1 MKKTVLYSSFGI
13 LMLACSANENTSGE
27 NSAPDNQPSI
37 SQVNQDESVVIA
49 KDVTAE
55 EFHEMISS
63 NASQLIDVRTAGEYN
78 GGTIEGAQ
86 NIDYYASDFKSQIA
100 ELDKSKPVYVFCRS
114 GSRSAKAVQIFKEA
128 GFTEIYNLIGGYSG
142 WNY

>member
-13 LMLACSANENTSGE
+13 LMLACAANENTSDE
-27 NSAPDNQPSI
+27 HPVPDSQSNVAQVDQEESA
-37 SQVNQDESVVIA
+37 VIA
-49 KDVTAE
+49 KDLTAE
-55 EFHEMISS
+55 EFHQVISS
-63 NASQLIDVRTAGEYN
+63 KSVQLVDVRTADEYN

-100 ELDKSKPVYVFCRS
+100 ELDKSEPVYLFCRS
-114 GSRSAKAVQIFKEA
+114 GSRSAKAMKIFKEA

>member
-1 MKKTVLYSSFGI
+1 MRKIVLYSSFGI
-13 LMLACSANENTSGE
+13 LMLACAANENTS
-27 NSAPDNQPSI
+27 N
-37 SQVNQDESVVIA
+37 ESVEANSQDNIAEVEQETTAVIA
-49 KDVTAE
+49 KNVSAE
-55 EFHEMISS
+55 EFHQMISD
-63 NASQLIDVRTAGEYN
+63 NPGQLIDVRTPGEFG

-100 ELDKSKPVYVFCRS
+100 QLDKTQPVYVFCRS
-114 GSRSAKAVQIFKEA
+114 GARSAKAMQLFKDA